1 MRMEKLFKL
10 KFELLAFLLL
20 LLMLTGCGGTYRYYS
35 FKSRAEEAM
44 RKKDFETAKDLYA
57 AIYQHEKA
65 AQKPDQEKICW
76 AFYRLGVINELLGEK
91 VLAKG
96 YYWGDS
102 MEEGFYAGQNQIEWF
117 AETGWSWLDQGNP
130 SRSLTQILELEKKL
144 RPARRKKILKK
155 KKIKTVTM
163 PALSNSGQVQNP
175 LPSDKPVRVFN
186 RSLTPPPPSF
196 PEPFRVFY

>member
-1 MRMEKLFKL
+1 MTF
-10 KFELLAFLLL
+10 
-20 LLMLTGCGGTYRYYS
+20 LLMLVSLAGCGGTYRYYS
-35 FKSRAEEAM
+35 YKSRAEEAL

-57 AIYQHEKA
+57 IIYQQEKA
-65 AQKPDQEKICW
+65 AQKQDKEKICW

-102 MEEGFYAGQNQIEWF
+102 LEEGFYAGQNQIEWF
-117 AETGWSWLDQGNP
+117 AEAGWSWLDQGNP
-130 SRSLTQILELEKKL
+130 SRSLSEILELEKKL
-144 RPARRKKILKK
+144 RPARRKVALKKK
-155 KKIKTVTM
+155 KKIKAVTM
-163 PALSNSGQVQNP
+163 PLAPVRSQIQNP
-175 LPSDKPVRVFN
+175 LPGDKPVRVFN